1 MDSSTPGSPVLHYL
15 LKFAQTHV
23 HWVGDAISSSVTPF
37 SSRLQSFPASGSF
50 PTSQLFASSSQR
62 IGASA
67 SVFPM
72 NIQGWF
78 PLGLTGWISLQSKGL
93 SRVFSNTTIRKH
105 QFVVTQPSLWTH
117 SLLYFLQ
124 AYQRCHLTLT
134 WVLFSCSVLASKHPS
149 LHPSSVESYEEGS
162 IGLQTI
168 SGPLGHSGHCPG
180 HWGVHSDST
189 SLIVPKISSCCCF

>member
-1 MDSSTPGSPVLHYL
+1 MNSSTPGSPVLHCL

-23 HWVGDAISSSVTPF
+23 HGVGDAILSSVTPF

-50 PTSQLFASSSQR
+50 PMSQLFASSSQC

-72 NIQGWF
+72 SIQGWF
-78 PLGLTGWISLQSKGL
+78 PLGLTAWISLQSRGL
-93 SRVFSNTTIRKH
+93 SRVFSSTTIWKH
-105 QFVVTQPSLWTH
+105 RFIITQPSLWTN
-117 SLLYFLQ
+117 SCLYSRQ
-124 AYQRCHLTLT
+124 ASQRCPLTLT
-134 WVLFSCSVLASKHPS
+134 WVLFSCSVLASKRPS
-149 LHPSSVESYEEGS
+149 FVESYEEGS

-180 HWGVHSDST
+180 HWRVHSDST